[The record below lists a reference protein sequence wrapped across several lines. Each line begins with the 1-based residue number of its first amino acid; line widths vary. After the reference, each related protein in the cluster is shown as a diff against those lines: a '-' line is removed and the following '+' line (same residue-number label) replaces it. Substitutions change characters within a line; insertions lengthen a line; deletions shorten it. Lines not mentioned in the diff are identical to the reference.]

1 MVHTLEFS
9 NTILGD
15 FYKLLKR
22 TFFCI
27 GVFFFQRNWFLQE
40 FFSEMDEPISKISKD
55 RDRKGFDT
63 RRHEAFLANR
73 ISDIPEKT
81 GWILNCRFPSLWIWY
96 DYDFFTILL
105 RIFWRK
111 FFGVK
116 FCNMTPKGQIWNMT
130 RMGSYYIAYER
141 KSHED
146 SKYIKIKNIV
156 CNMTPISTKLVF

>member
-1 MVHTLEFS
+1 
-9 NTILGD
+9 
-15 FYKLLKR
+15 
-22 TFFCI
+22 
-27 GVFFFQRNWFLQE
+27 
-40 FFSEMDEPISKISKD
+40 MDEPISKISKD

-96 DYDFFTILL
+96 DFDFFTILL

-130 RMGSYYIAYER
+130 RIGSYYIAYEKTFFGEIGK
-141 KSHED
+141 KSKMK
-146 SKYIKIKNIV
+146 SILNNRQYKIKLIFWIPWWKLYIGFCSLIV
-156 CNMTPISTKLVF
+156 YGFISLILREFKIFEAD

>member
-1 MVHTLEFS
+1 MGLCFAS
-9 NTILGD
+9 S
-15 FYKLLKR
+15 F
-22 TFFCI
+22 
-27 GVFFFQRNWFLQE
+27 GVFFFQRNGFLQE
-40 FFSEMDEPISKISKD
+40 FFSEMNEPISKISKD

-96 DYDFFTILL
+96 DSDFFTNLL